1 MLCST
6 AHDAPTIRLKTIL
19 KREKLQKQ
27 KNWKKGRSY
36 IPLHAFMSP
45 RLIFS
50 LPILICRFRV
60 DREMEQQKKRLR
72 ETDPQESLKVGLQ
85 TLSQKSQKVSA
96 GVAAA
101 LAALSASDSDSD

>member
-1 MLCST
+1 
-6 AHDAPTIRLKTIL
+6 LKTIPR
-19 KREKLQKQ
+19 REKLQKQ
-27 KNWKKGRSY
+27 KNWKKGCSY
-36 IPLHAFMSP
+36 IPLHALMSP

-85 TLSQKSQKVSA
+85 TLSQKSQVISA